1 MCWKPIKYEIL
12 WINDPVWSRES
23 DQTFVLKWNLQ
34 KKTYYEELQRRRTK
48 INSKENPVTKI
59 QNQSKSVQFD
69 RMKWLSEALGFLT
82 TRENKTPENGE
93 NREQRKTTENWTKI
107 KISAKLL
114 CFFFSFRVPS
124 FSVWTSFSNQ
134 PNLKK
139 KRETSEIGHQNSVNV
154 GKLNLK
160 AVPILVKKWFHK
172 SKKNTSDAIWHRC
185 FHREWKTI
193 IPCSLCVPY
202 LMDIVVWKQKK
213 PKGDVFFG
221 LGAVDESSWAER
233 ERRRSRDQSQHDSDS
248 TKRKKR
254 SCTMLHKSPT
264 SRVRSK
270 NKPQPSPVPSLVSPK
285 KKLGKT

>member
-1 MCWKPIKYEIL
+1 MKSSKKNLLRRVAAPQNKNQFKRKPGNQNTKSKQIGTIRSNEMVERGARLSHDEREQNAGKRWKSWTEK
-12 WINDPVWSRES
+12 NDW
-23 DQTFVLKWNLQ
+23 
-34 KKTYYEELQRRRTK
+34 ELNK
-48 INSKENPVTKI
+48 NKN
-59 QNQSKSVQFD
+59 
-69 RMKWLSEALGFLT
+69 LSETVVL
-82 TRENKTPENGE
+82 
-93 NREQRKTTENWTKI
+93 
-107 KISAKLL
+107 
-114 CFFFSFRVPS
+114 FFSFRVPS

-213 PKGDVFFG
+213 PKGDVFFLASG
-221 LGAVDESSWAER
+221 QSTNHLGRNESGAGAVTNHSTTQTRPKERKEAAQCYTNHRHLGSVLKINRSLLLFLHSSH
-233 ERRRSRDQSQHDSDS
+233 Q
-248 TKRKKR
+248 KK
-254 SCTMLHKSPT
+254 
-264 SRVRSK
+264 
-270 NKPQPSPVPSLVSPK
+270 N
-285 KKLGKT
+285 

>member
-1 MCWKPIKYEIL
+1 MKSSKKNLLRRVAAPQNKNQFKRKPGNQNTKSKQIGTIRSNEMVERGARLSHDEREQNAGKRWKSWTEK
-12 WINDPVWSRES
+12 NDW
-23 DQTFVLKWNLQ
+23 
-34 KKTYYEELQRRRTK
+34 ELNK
-48 INSKENPVTKI
+48 NKN
-59 QNQSKSVQFD
+59 
-69 RMKWLSEALGFLT
+69 LSETVVL
-82 TRENKTPENGE
+82 
-93 NREQRKTTENWTKI
+93 
-107 KISAKLL
+107 
-114 CFFFSFRVPS
+114 FFSFRVPS